1 MVSVSWNNIRQ
12 LNGSQNAG
20 FEELCTQLARIE
32 TPHDAKFTRTGNPDA
47 GVEGY
52 CVLQNGDEWGWQA
65 KYFFSLDPS
74 QLAQIDD
81 SVKTALAKHPNLK
94 RYYVCVP
101 IDRADARIPGR
112 TSAMDRWNQHVQK
125 WVGWAQQR
133 KMQVQFMWWGA
144 SELVER
150 LSQPQQIGR
159 LFYWFG
165 NHGFDRHWFHERL
178 TEAIGAAGP
187 RYNPQ
192 HHVELDIAKSLE
204 DFARTIDSFNRIKSL
219 AIDVRQRAL
228 YLRHPR
234 ANDHQPLDI
243 PVLQPL
249 LVTVSS
255 VLDEFRALEFDPAG
269 ELEVQPIQ
277 QALAGAIRI
286 ANETQPTIAEL
297 QREYE
302 SQRDNGEEL
311 PQHQRDPY
319 SRVTRDLS
327 GLERELE
334 SVGYE
339 LRQTSGV
346 SNKRLMI
353 LKGSAG
359 TGKTHLMCD
368 FARRRIDAGA
378 PVVLLMG
385 QRFTDTG
392 DPWRQMLEQVGM
404 HGETPDTFV
413 GALEAAAQSAN
424 SRALL
429 MIDAVNEGRG
439 RDIWL
444 SHLAAFLSRI
454 QQSQWIATILSVRS
468 TYEGAIIPEHIGR
481 RATSVTHFGFRGH
494 EYEATRIFFE
504 HHGIEFHSTPILY
517 PEFANPLYLKTIC
530 RVLQSTGQTRLPGG
544 RQGITTVLDSF
555 IDVTNEQLAGRLD
568 YDPRN
573 NLVSLALRR
582 LAERFLETGDHW
594 LIRQDAARVVNDVLP
609 GRNFSRSLYRGM
621 VDEGILLED
630 MRETRNGDS
639 REIVTIAF
647 ERFADHIVAE
657 VIMQQHLDKN
667 RVSRMFESLPRWWR
681 DRARGL
687 PHLFGHKATGWI
699 DRSNSLVNIAEGRR
713 FVPQGVI
720 EALCIQAPERT
731 GRELVRIT
739 PQFQYQW
746 RIGGAFLES
755 LVWRELAAFSEETR
769 VVLNE
774 LTANRRM
781 HSDPKDTLI
790 TVSTIPGHPFNA
802 EFLDRRLRQDNMP
815 DRDTWWSTYLHR
827 AWGDEGPVDRLVEWA
842 FNISPGDTVD
852 GEVVD
857 LAATTLGWM
866 LTTPQRFLRDR
877 ATKGLVALLTGRLAS
892 LDRFVN
898 RFADVDDPY
907 VVERIY
913 AAAYGVAMR
922 SNDATGVGRVAQSV
936 YRHVFAGGTPPAH
949 LLLRDYARGV
959 IERAAYLGAAGDLDL
974 DLVRPPYQSAFPEIP
989 DEQLTKD
996 LILKMEQSV
1005 GGDADRS
1012 AWDAIPF
1019 SVQHWDFARYI
1030 LGTNSTDTSRHWLSI
1045 GIEQEQWR
1053 SADELEQLLI
1063 PRFNGIER
1071 NAWEEYLEACQSVPP
1086 PQIDF
1091 LSAEDDHGDPVQ
1103 QDGDT
1108 SEPPIDSYFQ
1118 TSKRLSIHRADSSD
1132 VDDAYCRFVATLSEE
1147 NWDEWSSRHEIRP
1160 GFNTQAIQRYILQRV
1175 VSLGWTARRFGVF
1188 DSSLSFAGNDLRGTR
1203 KPERMGKKY
1212 QWIAYHEIL
1221 AFTADNH
1228 QYHEKW
1234 ENVHDYQGPWQVGR
1248 RDIDPSTI
1256 VNPCLSAGETS
1267 GSRRP
1272 TWWAPLEYDNWQVEL
1287 PISTWTANASDVPEL
1302 DRGLLITDPSDTN
1315 TRWVNA
1321 YCFQVRS
1328 EPTPPD
1334 IREYDVERKE
1344 IWTRSIAFL
1353 VPRGKADDFVEW
1365 VLTGAY
1371 SDEHWPQSIPDFG
1384 GGDSAFL
1391 GEYAWGPAFDQLT
1404 NSGRLNEH
1412 EWCHPPGSESAMA
1425 YGLAA
1430 HCSTAGSEYD
1440 CSADEDA
1447 ISTLHLPSHLV
1458 VRGCR
1463 LTWTGVGADYVDVSS
1478 KMAAFD
1484 PSAHQLGPNALLLR
1498 LDLLEGYLSEYDLEM
1513 CWAVTGEKQ
1522 STGTFGQPYG
1532 WLKFQ
1537 GAYVL
1542 RNGNPVGKS
1551 KSLHNSPSGPSQNV
1565 RI

>member
-1 MVSVSWNNIRQ
+1 MVSLSWNNIRP

-52 CVLQNGDEWGWQA
+52 CVLPNGDEWGWQA

-101 IDRADARIPGR
+101 IDRADARISGR

-159 LFYWFG
+159 LYYWFG

-192 HHVELDIAKSLE
+192 HHVELDIAESLE
-204 DFARTIDSFNRIKSL
+204 DFARTIESFNRIKSL

-249 LVTVSS
+249 LVTVDS

-269 ELEVQPIQ
+269 ELGVQPIQ

-286 ANETQPTIAEL
+286 ANETQPAIAEL

-302 SQRDNGEEL
+302 SQRDNGEER

-327 GLERELE
+327 GLERELD

-346 SNKRLMI
+346 SNNRLMI

-530 RVLQSTGQTRLPGG
+530 HVLQSTGQTRLPRG
-544 RQGITTVLDSF
+544 RQGITAVLDSF

-568 YDPRN
+568 YDPKN

-594 LIRQDAARVVNDVLP
+594 LIREDAARVVNGVLP

-630 MRETRNGDS
+630 MRETRNEDS

-687 PHLFGHKATGWI
+687 PNLFGHKATGWI

-774 LTANRRM
+774 LIANRRM
-781 HSDPKDTLI
+781 HSDPKDTLT

-827 AWGDEGPVDRLVEWA
+827 TWGDEGPVDRLVEWA
-842 FNISPGDTVD
+842 SNISPGDTVD
-852 GEVVD
+852 EEVVD
-857 LAATTLGWM
+857 LAAITLGWM
-866 LTTPQRFLRDR
+866 QSTPNRFLRDR
-877 ATKGLVALLTGRLAS
+877 ATKGLVALLTGRLAE
-892 LDRFVN
+892 LDLLVN

-913 AAAYGVAMR
+913 AVAYGVSMR
-922 SNDATGVGRVAQSV
+922 SNDANGVGRVARSV

-959 IERAAYLGAAGDLDL
+959 IERAVYIGAATDLDL
-974 DLVRPPYQSAFPEIP
+974 DLVRPPYQSTFPEIP
-989 DEQLTKD
+989 DEQLTQD
-996 LILKMEQSV
+996 LILEMEQSA
-1005 GGDADRS
+1005 GDDAGIS
-1012 AWDAIPF
+1012 AWHAIPS
-1019 SVQHWDFARYI
+1019 SVQHWDFAKYI

-1045 GIEQEQWR
+1045 GIDQEQWR
-1053 SADELEQLLI
+1053 SASEQEQQLI
-1063 PRFNGIER
+1063 PRFIDIER
-1071 NAWEEYLEACQSVPP
+1071 NAWEEYIEACQSVPP
-1086 PQIDF
+1086 PQFDF
-1091 LSAEDDHGDPVQ
+1091 IPAEDDLEDPVQ

-1108 SEPPIDSYFQ
+1108 SEPPQDSYFQ
-1118 TSKRLSIHRADSSD
+1118 LSRRLSIHRADSSE
-1132 VDDAYCRFVATLSEE
+1132 VDDAYCRFVAALSEE
-1147 NWDEWSSRHEIRP
+1147 HWDEWASRHEIRP
-1160 GFNTQAIQRYILQRV
+1160 GFDIQAIQRYILRRV
-1175 VSLGWTARRFGVF
+1175 VSLGWTARRFGTF
-1188 DSSLSFAGNDLRGTR
+1188 DSSLRFAGSDLRGTR

-1221 AFTADNH
+1221 AFMADNF
-1228 QYHEKW
+1228 QYHEQW
-1234 ENVHDYQGPWQVGR
+1234 ESVRDYQGPWQVGR

-1256 VNPCLSAGETS
+1256 VNSSLSGGATS
-1267 GSRRP
+1267 DTHRL
-1272 TWWAPLEYDNWQVEL
+1272 TWWAPLEYDNWQEEL
-1287 PISTWTANASDVPEL
+1287 PISTWTANASDVPPL
-1302 DRGLLITDPSDTN
+1302 DRGLLITDPNDPDTQ
-1315 TRWVNA
+1315 WVNA

-1353 VPRGKADDFVEW
+1353 VPQGKTDDFVEW
-1365 VLTGAY
+1365 VLTGEY
-1371 SDEHWPQSIPDFG
+1371 SYEHWPLSIPDFG

-1391 GEYAWGPAFDQLT
+1391 GEYAWSPAFDHLT
-1404 NSGRLNEH
+1404 NSGRLNKH
-1412 EWCHPPGSESAMA
+1412 EWCHPPGSDSTAA

-1430 HCSTAGSEYD
+1430 HCSTSGGEYD

-1447 ISTLHLPSHLV
+1447 ISTLYLPSHLV

-1463 LTWTGVGADYVDVSS
+1463 LTWTGVGADYVDASS

-1484 PSAHQLGPNALLLR
+1484 PSAHELGPNALLLR
-1498 LDLLEGYLSEYDLEM
+1498 LDLLERYLSEHDLEM

-1522 STGTFGQPYG
+1522 SMGTFGQPYG
-1532 WLKFQ
+1532 WLQFQ

-1542 RNGNPVGKS
+1542 RNGNAVGKS
-1551 KSLHNSPSGPSQNV
+1551 EWLHNSPSGP
-1565 RI
+1565 R

>member
-1 MVSVSWNNIRQ
+1 MVSLSWNNIRP

-52 CVLQNGDEWGWQA
+52 CTLPNGDEWGWQA
-65 KYFFSLDPS
+65 KYFFSLDDS
-74 QLAQIDD
+74 QLGQIDD
-81 SVKTALAKHPNLK
+81 SVETALAKHPNLK
-94 RYYVCVP
+94 RYNVCVP
-101 IDRADARIPGR
+101 IDRADPRILGR
-112 TSAMDRWNQHVQK
+112 TFAMDRWNQHVQK

-133 KMQVQFMWWGA
+133 NMQVEFVWWGA
-144 SELVER
+144 SELVQR

-159 LFYWFG
+159 LYYWFG
-165 NHGFDRHWFHERL
+165 NHGFDGDWFHERL

-187 RYNPQ
+187 RYSPQ
-192 HHVELDIAKSLE
+192 HHVEQDIAE
-204 DFARTIDSFNRIKSL
+204 TFEAFARTIESFNRIKSL
-219 AIDVRQRAL
+219 AIDVRQTAL
-228 YLRHPR
+228 YFRHPR
-234 ANDHQPLDI
+234 TNDHQPLDV

-249 LVTVSS
+249 LVAVDS
-255 VLDEFRALEFDPAG
+255 VLDEFSALELDPAD

-286 ANETQPTIAEL
+286 ANETQPAIAEL

-302 SQRDNGEEL
+302 SQRENGDER
-311 PQHQRDPY
+311 PQHLRNPY
-319 SRVTRDLS
+319 SRVARELNR
-327 GLERELE
+327 LEIGLE

-339 LRQTSGV
+339 LGQTSGV
-346 SNKRLMI
+346 SNNRLMI
-353 LKGSAG
+353 LNGRAG

-368 FARRRIDAGA
+368 FARRRIEAGA

-385 QRFTDTG
+385 QRFTDSG
-392 DPWRQMLEQVGM
+392 DPWRQLLEQVGM
-404 HGETPDTFV
+404 HGETPDTFI

-439 RDIWL
+439 RDIWP
-444 SHLAAFLSRI
+444 SHLPGFLSRVER
-454 QQSQWIATILSVRS
+454 SHWIATILSVRS
-468 TYEGAIIPEHIGR
+468 TYAGTIIPEHIVT
-481 RATSVTHFGFRGH
+481 RAASVTHLGFSGH
-494 EYEATRIFFE
+494 EYEAARIFFE
-504 HHGIEFHSTPILY
+504 HHGIELHSTPILY

-530 RVLQSTGQTRLPGG
+530 RVLRSTGQTRLPRG
-544 RQGITTVLDSF
+544 RQGITAVLDSF
-555 IDVTNEQLAGRLD
+555 IDVTNEQLAPRLD
-568 YDPRN
+568 YDSKN

-582 LAERFLETGDHW
+582 LADGFLESGHNW
-594 LIRQDAARVVNDVLP
+594 LIREDAARVVDGLLP
-609 GRNFSRSLYRGM
+609 GRDFNRSLYRGM
-621 VDEGILLED
+621 VDEGVLLED
-630 MRETRNGDS
+630 MRRSRGGDS
-639 REIVTIAF
+639 SEVVSIAF

-657 VIMQQHLDKN
+657 VIIQNHLERN
-667 RVSRMFESLPRWWR
+667 ILSRIFERLPARWR
-681 DRARGL
+681 RSARRFL
-687 PHLFGHKATGWI
+687 HLFGNKVAGFI
-699 DRSNSLVNIAEGRR
+699 DRRDSLANLAERDH

-731 GRELVRIT
+731 GRELVRLT
-739 PQFQYQW
+739 PQFQDLW
-746 RIGGAFLES
+746 WIGETFLES
-755 LVWRELAAFSEETR
+755 LVWREPAAFSEDTR

-774 LTANRRM
+774 LIANKRI
-781 HSDPKDTLI
+781 HSDPTDTLI

-802 EFLDRRLRQDNMP
+802 DFLDRRLRQDNMP
-815 DRDTWWSTYLHR
+815 DRDAWWSTYLHHT
-827 AWGDEGPVDRLVEWA
+827 WGGEGPVDRLVEWA
-842 FNISPGDTVD
+842 SNISADDTVD
-852 GEVVD
+852 TEVVD

-866 LTTPQRFLRDR
+866 LSTPHRFLRDR

-892 LDRFVN
+892 LDRLVN

-913 AAAYGVAMR
+913 AVAYGVSMR
-922 SNDATGVGRVAQSV
+922 SNDATGVGRVARSV

-974 DLVRPPYQSAFPEIP
+974 DLVRPPYQSKFPEIP
-989 DEQLTKD
+989 DEQLTQD
-996 LILKMEQSV
+996 LILKMEQSA

-1012 AWDAIPF
+1012 AWDAIRS
-1019 SVQHWDFARYI
+1019 SVQGWDFARYI
-1030 LGTNSTDTSRHWLSI
+1030 LGTNYTNTSHHWLSI

-1053 SADELEQLLI
+1053 SADEWEQLLI

-1071 NAWEEYLEACQSVPP
+1071 NAWGEYLEACQSVPL
-1086 PQIDF
+1086 PQFDF
-1091 LSAEDDHGDPVQ
+1091 LPTEDDEDPVQ

-1108 SEPPIDSYFQ
+1108 PEPPIKSYFEL
-1118 TSKRLSIHRADSSD
+1118 SKRLSIHRADSSEA
-1132 VDDAYCRFVATLSEE
+1132 DDAYCRFVAALSEE
-1147 NWDEWSSRHEIRP
+1147 HWDEWSSRHEIRP
-1160 GFNTQAIQRYILQRV
+1160 GFDTQAIQRYILQRV
-1175 VSLGWTARRFGVF
+1175 VSLGWTARRFGAF
-1188 DSSLSFAGNDLRGTR
+1188 DSSLRFAGNDLSGTR

-1212 QWIAYHEIL
+1212 QWIAYYEIL
-1221 AFTADNH
+1221 AFMADNC
-1228 QYHEKW
+1228 QFHEQW

-1256 VNPCLSAGETS
+1256 VNPRLSGGETS
-1267 GSRRP
+1267 DSRLP

-1287 PISTWTANASDVPEL
+1287 PISTWTANASDVPAL
-1302 DRGLLITDPSDTN
+1302 DRGLLITDPNDPDTQ
-1315 TRWVNA
+1315 WVNA

-1353 VPRGKADDFVEW
+1353 VLQGKADDFVEW

-1371 SDEHWPQSIPDFG
+1371 SDEHWPLSIPDFG

-1412 EWCHPPGSESAMA
+1412 EWCHPPGSDSTMA
-1425 YGLAA
+1425 YCLAA
-1430 HCSTAGSEYD
+1430 HCSTSGGEYD

-1447 ISTLHLPSHLV
+1447 ISTLYLPSHLV

-1463 LTWTGVGADYVDVSS
+1463 LTWTGVGADYVDASS

-1484 PSAHQLGPNALLLR
+1484 PSAQQQGPNALLLR
-1498 LDLLEGYLSEYDLEM
+1498 LDLLERYLSERDLEM

-1532 WLKFQ
+1532 WLKFR

-1551 KSLHNSPSGPSQNV
+1551 QSLHIRPPSP
-1565 RI
+1565 R